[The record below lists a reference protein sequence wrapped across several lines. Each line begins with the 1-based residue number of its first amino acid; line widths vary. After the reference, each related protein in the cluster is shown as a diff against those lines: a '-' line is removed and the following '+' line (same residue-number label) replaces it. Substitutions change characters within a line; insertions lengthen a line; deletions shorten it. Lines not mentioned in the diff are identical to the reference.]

1 MSRASP
7 FCNADVEKA
16 VKSLLIEGSRVTAD
30 RIQRHLGGGSLPW
43 IEKACAELNI
53 NLTGL
58 ELPENVRS
66 IDIQALNALSPMID
80 EFRADAQKDLE
91 AEVDAHENTRKQ
103 LTEELELL
111 TRSRKRTEERVIGL
125 KSQLEAMEGLLA
137 EEKMARTEAET
148 RIHAL
153 ETDLKSAT
161 ILIEKRT
168 NELNNKKQS
177 LKIYF
182 ESWNNIETAHYDELQ
197 KTRQEY
203 MSHITQEISQIRK
216 MQKNLAE
223 REYDL
228 AQLKHEHSVLTSENL
243 KLKMRQ

>member
-1 MSRASP
+1 
-7 FCNADVEKA
+7 
-16 VKSLLIEGSRVTAD
+16 
-30 RIQRHLGGGSLPW
+30 
-43 IEKACAELNI
+43 
-53 NLTGL
+53 
-58 ELPENVRS
+58 
-66 IDIQALNALSPMID
+66 
-80 EFRADAQKDLE
+80 
-91 AEVDAHENTRKQ
+91 
-103 LTEELELL
+103 
-111 TRSRKRTEERVIGL
+111 
-125 KSQLEAMEGLLA
+125 
-137 EEKMARTEAET
+137 MARTEAET